1 MIETICNSLT
11 KKIIESV
18 DEVDKSKADEINYG
32 LQLLIGEVPKFFI
45 TLILAILLNIVDLT
59 LLSFLFV
66 LPYRSFSGGFHLHT
80 HFGCII
86 ATNVLYIGTAY
97 LGSVINIS
105 DNIRYGIIAFLFISC
120 FYIINKYAPA
130 DTENV
135 PVLQKK
141 ERKKRKI
148 CSFII
153 VTIELVIAIF
163 IPYKVISNIILIGL
177 FLQTCT
183 LTKLAYRITKN
194 KYGYEIYGS
203 N

>member
-18 DEVDKSKADEINYG
+18 DEVDESKADEINYG

-80 HFGCII
+80 HLGCII

>member
-18 DEVDKSKADEINYG
+18 DEVDESKADEINYG

-66 LPYRSFSGGFHLHT
+66 LPYRAFSGGFHLHT
-80 HFGCII
+80 HLGCII

>member
-18 DEVDKSKADEINYG
+18 DEVDESKADEINYG

-80 HFGCII
+80 HLGCII
-86 ATNVLYIGTAY
+86 ATNILYIGTAY
-97 LGSVINIS
+97 LSSVINIS
-105 DNIRYGIIAFLFISC
+105 DNIRYVIIAFLFIFC
-120 FYIINKYAPA
+120 FYTINKYAPA

-148 CSFII
+148 CSFAI